1 MEQLEKECEEKN
13 KNQLPF
19 QPHDEESKQPE
30 EVQELRAENERLRTK
45 LQQAI
50 EKVEILEYS

>member
-1 MEQLEKECEEKN
+1 MEQLEKESKKKN
-13 KNQLPF
+13 QNQLPF